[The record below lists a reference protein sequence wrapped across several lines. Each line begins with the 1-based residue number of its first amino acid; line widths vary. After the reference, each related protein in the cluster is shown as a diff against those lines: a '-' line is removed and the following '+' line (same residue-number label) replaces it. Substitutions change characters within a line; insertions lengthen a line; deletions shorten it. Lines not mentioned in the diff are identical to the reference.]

1 VKKIGA
7 VKKINLLFILLLVSL
22 NLLSQESKWVIQKL
36 PECINSSYDEIAP
49 VPSRDGKKLFFT
61 RVGYPDFIRTLVFD
75 SIDYSNKLNQEEY
88 SQTLVDLFHQLGDK
102 RIKVPHLSAFNQDV
116 WVGITDSLGN
126 YIEAHHPSYPLN
138 NALTNSLVA
147 LTPDPNRFYIVNQF
161 HPTGGMKKGFSV
173 IKQNKDGSWNFPE
186 PITIKDY
193 YTLKSDV
200 NLTMSFDGK
209 VLILSAQRFDSK
221 DLDLY
226 ICFKEG
232 EEHWSAPIHLG
243 NTVNSSKREMTPYL
257 SENNTTLFFSS
268 DRGDGLGGLD
278 IYMTRRE
285 GDDWFSWSSPI
296 LLVNPINSKHD
307 ESQPYF
313 NMTTGYLYFTSKR
326 DGSSDIFRT
335 QIAPPQPTEIE
346 IKGRVLNK
354 NTNELIDLSEIEY
367 QIEGNPVSTFLSTDG
382 IFTLKIPK
390 GIKTKIRPIKT
401 GYNGWSDSLFF
412 RHDYYYFK
420 DYYTV
425 DLIMEPLKMG
435 GTIELRNL
443 YFQQSKAIIKE
454 DSYQELDHLVE
465 FLTKNPTI
473 EISVEGHTDNVGKM
487 EDLIQLST
495 DRANSV
501 KEFLINSGINVDRI
515 SIIGH
520 GPTNPITSNSSEV
533 ERSKN
538 RRVEIKIT
546 KL

>member
-1 VKKIGA
+1 M
-7 VKKINLLFILLLVSL
+7 KKINLLFILLLASL
-22 NLLSQESKWVIQKL
+22 NIFSQESKWTIQKL
-36 PECINSSYDEIAP
+36 PECINSNYDEIAP
-49 VPSRDGKKLFFT
+49 VPTRDGKKLFFT

-88 SQTLVDLFHQLGDK
+88 TQTLIDLFHQLGDK
-102 RIKVPHLSAFNQDV
+102 RKTAPHLSAFNQDV
-116 WVGITDSLGN
+116 WIGITDTLGN
-126 YIEAHHPSYPLN
+126 YFESQHPSYPLN

-161 HPTGGMKKGFSV
+161 PPAGGMKKGFSV
-173 IKQNKDGSWNFPE
+173 ISQNKDGSWNFPE
-186 PITIKDY
+186 PIIIKDY

-232 EEHWSAPIHLG
+232 EERWSAPIHLG
-243 NTVNSSKREMTPYL
+243 NTINSPKREMTPYL
-257 SENNTTLFFSS
+257 SENNSTLFFAS

-285 GDDWFSWSSPI
+285 GNDWFSWSSPI
-296 LLVNPINSKHD
+296 LLVDPINSKYD

-326 DGSSDIFRT
+326 NGSSDIFRT

-354 NTNELIDLSEIEY
+354 NTNELIDLTEIEY
-367 QIEGNPVSTFLSTDG
+367 QIEGNSVSTFSSTDG
-382 IFTLKIPK
+382 IFSMKIPK
-390 GIKTKIRPIKT
+390 GIKTKIRPKKT
-401 GYNGWSDSLFF
+401 GYKGWSDSLYF

-425 DLIMEPLKMG
+425 DLFMEPLHVG
-435 GTIELRNL
+435 GIIELSNL
-443 YFQQSKAIIKE
+443 YFQQSKSIIKE
-454 DSYQELDHLVE
+454 ESYQELQGLVD
-465 FLTKNPTI
+465 LLSKNPTV
-473 EISVEGHTDNVGKM
+473 EISIEGHSDNIGKI
-487 EDLIQLST
+487 EDLMQLST

-501 KEFLINSGINVDRI
+501 KTFLINNGINSHRI
-515 SIIGH
+515 STIGL
-520 GPTNPITSNSSEV
+520 GPTKPITNNGSEE

-546 KL
+546 NL